1 MFSKMR
7 GAAVL
12 LVGALA
18 LSACG
23 GGGGDKNPLGGSSG
37 GGGGGGG
44 TLVIGTADFPESQ
57 ALGEVYAQA
66 LKAKGLKAETKV
78 AGTREAYYKAIQ
90 SGQLAIVPE
99 YNGNLL
105 LHVDPKATAATT
117 EEVNAALGQKLP
129 SSLGIL
135 NSAKAEDKDSVVVT
149 KATADKDHLKTI
161 ADLKPVASSIVFG
174 GPSEFKTRVSGLVGI
189 KEKYGI
195 EFKEFKSLD
204 TAGPITVAR
213 LKQGEIQ
220 AANLF
225 STDAAITKN
234 GFVALEDP
242 KNVFP
247 AQNVTPLI
255 YRSKVN
261 ADAQGVL
268 NAIAAKLTT
277 QDLLDMN
284 SKMSVDKAEPRD
296 VAKDWLKKAGIA
308 S

>member
-12 LVGALA
+12 LVGTLA
-18 LSACG
+18 LSACGG
-23 GGGGDKNPLGGSSG
+23 GGGGDKNPLGGGS
-37 GGGGGGG
+37 GGGGG

-66 LKAKGLKAETKV
+66 LSAKGIKAETKV
-78 AGTREAYYKAIQ
+78 AGTREAYFKAIQ

-129 SSLGIL
+129 SSLGVL

-149 KATADKDHLKTI
+149 KETADKDHLKTI
-161 ADLKPVASSIVFG
+161 ADLKPVAANIVFG

-189 KEKYGI
+189 KDKYGL

-213 LKQGEIQ
+213 LKQGQIQ

-255 YRSKVN
+255 YRAKVG

-277 QDLLDMN
+277 QDLLEMN
-284 SKMSVDKAEPRD
+284 SKMSADKAEPRD
-296 VAKDWLKKAGIA
+296 VAKDWLKKAGIT